1 MRTRVTAM
9 LCFIGLALA
18 ACGGGDGQAA
28 DPLAASLVD
37 SYDCGYGFYLGTA
50 DQSAGL
56 FLVFTD
62 FETALAGGTPETS
75 ALPHE
80 DWVAEVQM
88 GSHLFTS
95 WCDDTTPDPGQEP
108 VVAETWPVISGTIT
122 VLAQP
127 VPGVCGEARARLEA
141 LTAQKPDGTTI
152 VLGDFE
158 ISNRAFGC
166 VSG

>member
-1 MRTRVTAM
+1 MRKRVAAV
-9 LCFIGLALA
+9 LCVVGLAFA
-18 ACGGGDGQAA
+18 ACGGEDGEAE
-28 DPLAASLVD
+28 DPLAGLLVD
-37 SYDCGYGFYLGTA
+37 AYDCGFGFYLGTA
-50 DQSAGL
+50 DQAAGL

-62 FETALAGGTPETS
+62 FEVALAGGTPDTS
-75 ALPHE
+75 ALPHA
-80 DWVAEVQM
+80 DWVAEVQI

-108 VVAETWPVISGTIT
+108 VVAETWPVVSGTIT
-122 VLAQP
+122 ILEQP
-127 VPGVCGEARARLEA
+127 APGVCGQATARLES

-158 ISNRAFGC
+158 VGNRAFGC